1 MFRRLRRFIRRLV
14 SRKKQQPVKPRLRF
28 VVDARSKEVLA
39 TLDKRVQ
46 PTFTQLVQIAKAMG
60 QKYGVEVKAI
70 SGHRSYSKQA
80 ELYAK
85 GRTKPGSIVTHA
97 KPGYSKHNFGTALDF
112 GCFDKKTGEYLDA
125 KDGKL
130 VAKIYRAIYN
140 EAERQ
145 DLRITWGGLWRSFKD
160 TPHFEYI
167 TGLTMAEMRQRKEAG
182 LPVFA

>member
-14 SRKKQQPVKPRLRF
+14 SNKKEQPVKPRLRF
-28 VVDARSKEVLA
+28 IIDARSKELLA

-46 PTFTQLVQIAKAMG
+46 PTFKQLIQIAKAMG
-60 QKYGVEVKAI
+60 QQYGVEVKAI

-80 ELYAK
+80 ALYAQ
-85 GRTKPGSIVTHA
+85 GRTMPGKIVTNA
-97 KPGYSKHNFGTALDF
+97 KPGYSNHNFGTALDF
-112 GCFDKKTGEYLDA
+112 GCFDKKTGKYLDSENT
-125 KDGKL
+125 KL
-130 VAKIYRAIYN
+130 VSKIYRAIYN

-145 DLRITWGGLWRSFKD
+145 NLRITWGGLWRTFKD

-167 TGLTMAEMRQRKEAG
+167 TGLTMAQMRQRKEAG